1 VSGVVAVFDRACE
14 LAMANG
20 AENINLDAGCHELA
34 VDEDWWLAIN
44 PHDRPRRCSRG
55 LVIKPL
61 QIYFEWRGRTA
72 GFVTRSGG
80 MLACS
85 KDVNEARLL
94 VALERALNQKGT
106 LGP

>member
-72 GFVTRSGG
+72 GF
-80 MLACS
+80 S
-85 KDVNEARLL
+85 KEVNEARLL
-94 VALERALNQKGT
+94 VALERALNRKGT
-106 LGP
+106 LSP